1 MRLLLAV
8 VRYALDHR
16 PAVLVPLLLPVLVTM
31 LVASAAPTVPVIAA
45 AAVALPA
52 SMVAWGGG
60 VWAGKLH
67 ERNATS
73 LADTTEWN
81 EAPGQRD
88 RPGGEALES
97 GAERQDRA
105 A

>member
-1 MRLLLAV
+1 MRHALAV
-8 VRYALDHR
+8 VRHALDYR

-31 LVASAAPTVPVIAA
+31 LVAMAAPTVPVIAA

-67 ERNATS
+67 EQQSAS
-73 LADTTEWN
+73 LAN
-81 EAPGQRD
+81 GKAP
-88 RPGGEALES
+88 
-97 GAERQDRA
+97 ERASLDDLTGRRDRA